1 MGVEYVTSL
10 SEFNSITRN
19 SGNKL
24 IVVDFYA
31 DWCGPCRAIAPLF
44 ERLSGQYTGRARF
57 IKVDVDGAPDIS
69 QQCGISAMPT
79 FQFFKRGSKVAELQ
93 GADPGGLQST
103 IQQHAPSSSEIA
115 FAGAGQTLGGGT
127 VAEAGP
133 PKVNWDSPAA
143 KEEVQ
148 KRREA
153 MAAAAAQR
161 YTAPPP
167 KKEPEP
173 EPEKS
178 TADTPTPAPA
188 AAASSS
194 SGAAASSSAPSAS
207 EPKSNDARLKVDQNL
222 LQKMLEMGFPQVRAE
237 KALILTGNK
246 SLEPAMEWCF
256 EHMDDADID
265 EPLQLVQEDGTE
277 KEVLTPE
284 ERKKRA
290 NDALL
295 KARKRRQE
303 MDKQAELERERDRI
317 RSGKEVLEAKRKHEE
332 NERKIAVEKKR
343 KEKRE
348 AALQKKRVQELVAA
362 DRAARREKYGGAP
375 VAKKVEEKPKEAPK
389 PAPPPTGGK
398 LQLRFSDG
406 TRMEQHFEPEHTLK
420 DVVDAIVSEK
430 GVTEDRVKLTTM
442 YPKRTFGEEEYGG
455 NLVELKLLPRGVL
468 NVNI

>member
-1 MGVEYVTSL
+1 MHKPNTG
-10 SEFNSITRN
+10 IP
-19 SGNKL
+19 
-24 IVVDFYA
+24 

-44 ERLSGQYTGRARF
+44 ERLAGQYMGRARF
-57 IKVDVDGAPDIS
+57 LKVDVDSARDIS

-79 FQFFKRGSKVAELQ
+79 FQFYRRGSRVAELQ

-103 IQQHAPSSSEIA
+103 IERHAPSSSEVA
-115 FAGAGQTLGGGT
+115 FAGAGQTLGGAG
-127 VAEAGP
+127 AASSGP
-133 PKVNWDSPAA
+133 PKVDWNSPGAQD
-143 KEEVQ
+143 EVK

-153 MAAAAAQR
+153 AAAAAAQR
-161 YTAPPP
+161 YTAPPKREEEEP
-167 KKEPEP
+167 KTSQP
-173 EPEKS
+173 
-178 TADTPTPAPA
+178 
-188 AAASSS
+188 AASS
-194 SGAAASSSAPSAS
+194 AASSSAAGSSSSAPPSDTAAT
-207 EPKSNDARLKVDQNL
+207 KTNDPRLKVDQTL

-265 EPLQLVQEDGTE
+265 EPLQMVKEDGTA
-277 KEVLTPE
+277 KEVLSPE

-290 NDALL
+290 NEALL
-295 KARKRRQE
+295 KARQKRQE
-303 MDKQAELERERDRI
+303 MDKKADIERERDRI
-317 RSGKEVLEAKRKHEE
+317 RSGREVMEAKRQHEE
-332 NERKIAVEKKR
+332 NERKRAVEKKR

-362 DRAARREKYGGAP
+362 DRAARREKYG
-375 VAKKVEEKPKEAPK
+375 KKNVVEQQQQPKEVPKPK
-389 PAPPPTGGK
+389 PAAPPTGGK

-420 DVVDAIVSEK
+420 DVVDAVVREK
-430 GVTEDRVKLTTM
+430 GVSEDRVRLTTM
-442 YPKRTFGEEEYGG
+442 YPKRTYERDEYDG